1 MEVIKVI
8 LCLILALCSLAQ
20 ADKLEVIDA
29 TQQVDQVQLSVTLVR
44 LVCFI
49 VVKYVTGVNG
59 NENRDDTGHF
69 SRSAN
74 RDLRSAGQNFQL
86 GG

>member
-8 LCLILALCSLAQ
+8 LGLFLALCSLAQ
-20 ADKLEVIDA
+20 ADQLKVIDA
-29 TQQVDQVQLSVTLVR
+29 LTKDQVQLSVTLVR
-44 LVCFI
+44 LICLI
-49 VVKYVTGVNG
+49 IKENVTGVNG
-59 NENRDDTGHF
+59 NENRDHFSHF

-74 RDLRSAGQNFQL
+74 RDLRSKGQNFQL

>member
-8 LCLILALCSLAQ
+8 LGLFLALCSLAQ
-20 ADKLEVIDA
+20 ADKLNVIDA
-29 TQQVDQVQLSVTLVR
+29 LPKDQVQLSVTLVR

-59 NENRDDTGHF
+59 N
-69 SRSAN
+69 
-74 RDLRSAGQNFQL
+74 
-86 GG
+86 

>member
-1 MEVIKVI
+1 MMEVIKAI
-8 LCLILALCSLAQ
+8 LGLILALCSLAQ
-20 ADKLEVIDA
+20 ADKLEVIEA
-29 TQQVDQVQLSVTLVR
+29 SPNDQVQLSVTLVR
-44 LVCFI
+44 LVSFI

>member
-8 LCLILALCSLAQ
+8 LGLFLALCSLAQ

-29 TQQVDQVQLSVTLVR
+29 SQRVDQVQLSVTLVR

-59 NENRDDTGHF
+59 N
-69 SRSAN
+69 
-74 RDLRSAGQNFQL
+74 
-86 GG
+86 